1 MINIRG
7 GGVSVEI
14 TNVLKLLIPIT
25 QFNKGNASQLF
36 SRVQKGET
44 LVVLKNNAPVAVVIT
59 PEDYEIIE
67 KYKNKKEVS
76 EIC

>member
-1 MINIRG
+1 MG
-7 GGVSVEI
+7 I
-14 TNVLKLLIPIT
+14 TSVLKLLIPIT
-25 QFNKGNASQLF
+25 QFNKGKASQLF

-44 LVVLKNNAPVAVVIT
+44 LVVLKNNTPVAVVIS

-67 KYKNKKEVS
+67 EYKNKRKGG